1 MKITNPDGSVVY
13 EQNDVEAPV
22 SWSDTAVTIVSQK
35 YFRGHLENG
44 TRETSVKQVVS
55 RAADTIA
62 GWAVSDGYL
71 NKEAGEKFKLM
82 LRGAMVDQKFAFNSP
97 VYFNVGTT
105 EKPQCSACFIQAV
118 DDDMDSIM
126 RLACSEVR
134 LFRGGSGSGSNLSK
148 IRAEGE
154 LITGSGHAS
163 GPLSFM
169 RGYDAF
175 AGAIR
180 SGGKCLAPNQRVLTA
195 SGPKTVKEL
204 AESGVDFVTLS
215 YDYTTNRFMAK
226 TARAWKAGEKPLVRV
241 VTDKGE
247 FFLSNDHPVKL
258 STHNYI
264 AAGDLLEGMSLFSC
278 TVDLQNGY
286 ARVGL
291 KDGKK
296 GKALLHR
303 LVAKDVMGIDIGEVI
318 IHHKDHSK
326 LNNAP
331 ENLGTFSTHTEH
343 TIYHTK
349 ELVSRGEHV
358 FQKRKF
364 PKIGKDTPM
373 HVDSAFWKDSERV
386 NSYRSKQGT
395 ILKSSGRAVTMQK
408 HAARQKMLNLAF
420 ELKNAG
426 CDISTFEGYCLGRKK
441 VRGAFGISKAE
452 LLKRINRI
460 FGSYDEFVDYVNSEN
475 HTVVCVESLGVSDVY
490 DVEVDCGSPDDKSP
504 TSGHN
509 FVIWSADS
517 FSGSGVVVANTRR
530 AAKLIC
536 LDADHP
542 DIEGFIS
549 CKANEEQK
557 AWALIDA
564 GYDGNFNVT
573 GGAYDTVG
581 YQNANH
587 SVRVSDEFMRSVVN
601 DGEFTTTYR
610 TTREPAK
617 TYKARHLMKKM
628 AEAAWLCGDPGIQFD
643 DTINRWHTVKD
654 SGRINAS
661 NPCCFTGDTLVE
673 TSEGRLRIDHIEG
686 MSSKGCNLPHALCY
700 DRENR
705 LPTASPISKA
715 WIAGYTR
722 NLVRVT
728 TSKGIVVTCTPEHKW
743 LMKDG
748 SYRAANDL
756 RRGDR
761 LEKLGFF
768 RNPQRSNRRYINHRE
783 TESAPNGTRSVNRW
797 LWESVVGNIP
807 EGHHVHHLN
816 GDPTDDRISNLSLE
830 VSTEHYSY
838 HSRGSS
844 NCRYIK
850 IDPRLAVE
858 VYDFLMSTG
867 VRRFTVERWNR
878 YVKNNSMRG
887 SLPTANTR
895 RGISGM
901 SWAEFTQWVES
912 HLITTND
919 TVTSVE
925 DVSLEEDVPVYDM
938 EVERYHNFSVSSEGI
953 EHAVVVSNSE
963 YMHLDDSACNLA
975 SINLGKFIDSNG
987 EFLWEDFRDMCHLV
1001 ILAQEVIVSRSSYPT
1016 EKIAEN
1022 SELYRPLGLGFSNL
1036 GKVLMCKGLA
1046 YDSDEARDFA
1056 GRITS
1061 MMGASAYEASGWI
1074 GRVKGPF
1081 EGSKVGNN
1089 RVHMREVIRSHRD
1102 CASAAEYRTDV
1113 WDKALELAYSIRN
1126 AQATVLAPTGTIS
1139 FMMDCDT
1146 TGIEPEIALVK
1157 YKKLVGGGYL
1167 KMVNPSVNAALFNLN
1182 YIKEDRDKIIQHIDI
1197 KGTIEGSVLK
1207 DEHLPIFDCSFKAS
1221 EGGRAIHYMAHVKM
1235 MAACQPYLS
1244 GAISKTVN
1252 MPNDVTPDDIMQTY
1266 IQAWEM
1272 GLKSIAI
1279 YRDGCKRTQPLSTSV
1294 DTLKDKTSS
1303 ESAPDATGGI
1313 LEGVSPS
1320 ERRRLPDTR
1329 QSITHKFSVGGH
1341 EGYLHVGMYEDGSP
1355 GELFIAMS
1363 KEGSTLSGLMDAFAT
1378 SISML
1383 LQHGVSL
1390 QKLADKF
1397 TGTKFEPAGW
1407 TGNSEIPLT
1416 TSLIDYVF
1424 RYLLLNFSETDT
1436 VVEDES
1442 KSVPKQESKSKVL
1455 TSVSD
1460 SGRMCVECGSLMQR
1474 AGSCYTCITCGSTT
1488 GCG

>member
-1 MKITNPDGSVVY
+1 MLTTTYDPTTGKTNLVFNPSRTLDVYTRSGHNGFNHTCWGNRNVKITNPDGSVVY

-44 TRETSVKQVVS
+44 TRETNVKQVVS

-62 GWAVSDGYL
+62 GWAVADGYL

-169 RGYDAF
+169 RGYDSF

-204 AESGVDFVTLS
+204 AESGADFVTLS
-215 YDYTTNRFMAK
+215 YDYTANRFMAK

-318 IHHKDHSK
+318 IHHKDHNK

-364 PKIGKDTPM
+364 PKIGKDNPM

-395 ILKSSGRAVTMQK
+395 ILKNSGRAATMQK

-441 VRGAFGISKAE
+441 IRGAFGISKAE

-460 FGSYDEFVDYVNSEN
+460 FGSYEAFVDYVNSEN
-475 HTVVCVESLGVSDVY
+475 HTVVCVESLGISDVY
-490 DVEVDCGSPDDKSP
+490 DVEVDCESPDDKSP

-587 SVRVSDEFMRSVVN
+587 SVRVSDAFMQSVVN
-601 DGEFTTTYR
+601 DGEFTTIYR

-673 TSEGRLRIDHIEG
+673 TSEGRFRIDHIESL
-686 MSSKGCNLPHALCY
+686 SSKGCNLPHALCY
-700 DRENR
+700 DRNNR
-705 LPTASPISKA
+705 LPTASPINKA
-715 WIAGYTR
+715 WVAGYTK
-722 NLVRVT
+722 NLVKVT

-748 SYRAANDL
+748 SYRAASDL

-761 LEKLGFF
+761 LKS
-768 RNPQRSNRRYINHRE
+768 R
-783 TESAPNGTRSVNRW
+783 T
-797 LWESVVGNIP
+797 VVGDTVASVENI
-807 EGHHVHHLN
+807 
-816 GDPTDDRISNLSLE
+816 SLE
-830 VSTEHYSY
+830 
-838 HSRGSS
+838 
-844 NCRYIK
+844 
-850 IDPRLAVE
+850 
-858 VYDFLMSTG
+858 
-867 VRRFTVERWNR
+867 
-878 YVKNNSMRG
+878 
-887 SLPTANTR
+887 
-895 RGISGM
+895 
-901 SWAEFTQWVES
+901 AE
-912 HLITTND
+912 
-919 TVTSVE
+919 
-925 DVSLEEDVPVYDM
+925 VPVYDM
-938 EVERYHNFSVSSEGI
+938 EVETHHNFSVSSEGI

-1089 RVHMREVIRSHRD
+1089 REHMREVIRAHRD
-1102 CASAAEYRTDV
+1102 CASVAGYRTDV

-1182 YIKEDRDKIIQHIDI
+1182 YIKEDRDKIIQHIDTT
-1197 KGTIEGSVLK
+1197 GTIEGSVLW

-1266 IQAWEM
+1266 IQAWEL

-1294 DTLKDKTSS
+1294 DTLKDKNPS
-1303 ESAPDATGGI
+1303 ESAHDATGGI

-1424 RYLLLNFSETDT
+1424 RYLLLKFSAADIVIEK
-1436 VVEDES
+1436 ES

-1460 SGRMCVECGSLMQR
+1460 SGRMCVECGSLTQR